1 MPTYEK
7 PASARLVARRTAK
20 IAWNKAEVDRLYAG
34 IADGMIGLVE
44 RIGADA
50 SAHAPRDPE
59 AAAARGVPMLADTA
73 RTSVFVDGKLVQG
86 TGQRMASRNKPRG
99 ARTPAGQVVAFVMF
113 DSPIAHLVELGTVRM
128 RARPFLLPAFGRG
141 VPGVPDAVLS
151 GMRKSLGR
159 KR

>member
-7 PASARLVARRTAK
+7 TPSAKLVARREAK

-34 IADGMIGLVE
+34 MADGMIGLVE
-44 RIGADA
+44 RIAADA

-59 AAAARGVPMLADTA
+59 AAAARGVRMLADTA
-73 RTSVFVDGKLVQG
+73 RTAVFADGKLVSG
-86 TGQRMASRNKPRG
+86 TGERMASRNKPRG

-113 DSPIAHLVELGTVRM
+113 DSPLAHLVELGTVKM
-128 RARPFLLPAFGRG
+128 AARPFLLPAFNRG

-151 GMRKSLGR
+151 GLHRQLRGR
-159 KR
+159 R